1 MSRTYR
7 VMPPELW
14 SRPAFRNLDHT
25 AQHLYLLLWTHPT
38 LTTAGTLDYHPARLA
53 ALTADLDPVTIDE
66 TITTLED
73 VGLVAADRD
82 TAELAIL
89 TWWEDTTVLRQP
101 DVTKNA
107 IRKLHDVASGS
118 IHQAV
123 ADTLHRLNIP
133 PVPAGLT
140 TEIALL
146 HLADHPP
153 THHQQHQGEERL
165 PESVWPGHPF
175 TVDDPADARC
185 AVHAGQRVVGECVA
199 CDAAVRLAR
208 GRLGG

>member
-14 SRPAFRNLDHT
+14 SRPAFRDLDHT
-25 AQHLYLLLWTHPT
+25 AQLVYLMLWTHPT

-53 ALTADLDPVTIDE
+53 ALSADLDPVTIDE

-73 VGLVAADRD
+73 ADLVACDRD
-82 TAELAIL
+82 TGELAIL
-89 TWWEDTTVLRQP
+89 AWWEDTTVLRQP
-101 DVTKNA
+101 DVAKNA

-118 IHQAV
+118 IHQAI
-123 ADTLHRLNIP
+123 ANTLHRLNTP

-140 TEIALL
+140 TETALQ
-146 HLADHPP
+146 HLANHPP
-153 THHQQHQGEERL
+153 AHHQQHQAVEKL

-185 AVHAGQRVVGECVA
+185 AVHAGQVRVVGCGA
-199 CDAAVRLAR
+199 CAAA
-208 GRLGG
+208 GRLVGDR